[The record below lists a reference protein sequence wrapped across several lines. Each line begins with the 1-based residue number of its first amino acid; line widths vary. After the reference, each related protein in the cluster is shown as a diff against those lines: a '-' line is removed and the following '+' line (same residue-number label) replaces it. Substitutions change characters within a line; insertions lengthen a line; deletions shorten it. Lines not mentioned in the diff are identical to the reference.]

1 MKFRIQFTDAAKAT
15 LKGLPRHV
23 QVEVLDAIEAI
34 LSHQPELESKSR
46 IKRLREFKVPSYR
59 LRVGDHRVFY
69 SVSRGEVIIHAAVS
83 KDTANA
89 WLEQFGTR

>member
-1 MKFRIQFTDAAKAT
+1 MKFRIQFTDVAKAT
-15 LKGLPRHV
+15 LKRLPRHV
-23 QVEVLDAIEAI
+23 QVEVLDAIEAM

-59 LRVGDHRVFY
+59 LRVADHRVFY
-69 SVSRGEVIIHAAVS
+69 SVSNDEVIIHAAVS

-89 WLEQFGTR
+89 